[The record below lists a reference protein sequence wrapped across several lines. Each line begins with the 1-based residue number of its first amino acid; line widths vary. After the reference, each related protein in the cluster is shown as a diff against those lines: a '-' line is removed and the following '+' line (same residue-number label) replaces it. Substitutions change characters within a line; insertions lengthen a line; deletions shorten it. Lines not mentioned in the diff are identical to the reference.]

1 MKGNLR
7 SRVASY
13 QQDLDKFSTRWH
25 QLKPQGD
32 ALDSDK
38 QTPADTLLTLKERRA
53 EFDELDKAASTLW

>member
-13 QQDLDKFSTRWH
+13 QQDLEKFSSRWN

-38 QTPADTLLTLKERRA
+38 QSPAATLQSLKERRA
-53 EFDELDKAASTLW
+53 EFDELNKAASTLW